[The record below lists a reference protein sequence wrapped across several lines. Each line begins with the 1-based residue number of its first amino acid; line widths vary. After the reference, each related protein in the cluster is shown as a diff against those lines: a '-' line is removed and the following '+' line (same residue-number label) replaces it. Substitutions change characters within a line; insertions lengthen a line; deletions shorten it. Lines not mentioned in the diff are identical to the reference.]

1 MTRSLW
7 KGCFLESCFL
17 KKSKT
22 NFNVWSR
29 SSSIPFSL
37 TGKTVLVHNGKEF
50 KKLLITREKIGF
62 KFGEFVFTRS
72 NMIKPKKSNFLAKK
86 KNK

>member
-7 KGCFLESCFL
+7 KGFFLESCFL

-29 SSSIPFSL
+29 SSSIPFFL
-37 TGKTVLVHNGKEF
+37 IGKTVLVHNGKEF

-62 KFGEFVFTRS
+62 KFGEFVFTRF
-72 NMIKPKKSNFLAKK
+72 NMNKSKKLNLSVKK
-86 KNK
+86 K

>member
-7 KGCFLESCFL
+7 KGYFLENCFF
-17 KKSKT
+17 KKAKT
-22 NFNVWSR
+22 NLNVWSR
-29 SSSIPFSL
+29 KSSIPSNL
-37 TGKTVLVHNGKEF
+37 IGKTVLVHNGKEF

-72 NMIKPKKSNFLAKK
+72 KMIKPKESKSLV